1 MKLNFGK
8 KLALTI
14 HWLLSLL
21 ICAFAAISRISPT
34 LIDDAVN
41 LLNTKLGA
49 NLATVIGI
57 AVLAIY
63 ALFAALSIC
72 IILGGRGKKSER
84 GFITVDSS
92 DAGRTRIAIGA
103 VEQMIR
109 QAVRGV
115 DSITDMKSS
124 IENNSDSISIACSVA
139 IANGAHVPTV
149 TMNIQRAIRGYI
161 ELNCGV
167 AVREV
172 SVSVHSLDDGEGKGR
187 RRGFKPAVAAPA
199 APVYA
204 PVSETVKETVA
215 EIAKEEAP
223 APEAEMQAE
232 AVPCEEADVS
242 LPETAPIEL
251 TLDAPE
257 EIEEPQETP
266 EAE

>member
-8 KLALTI
+8 KLALTL
-14 HWLLSLL
+14 HWLLSVL
-21 ICAFAAISRISPT
+21 ICAFAAITRISPT

-49 NLATVIGI
+49 NLAMAAGI

-63 ALFAALSIC
+63 VLLAALTIC
-72 IILGGRGKKSER
+72 IIFGGRGKKSER

-115 DSITDMKSS
+115 DGITDMKSS

-187 RRGFKPAVAAPA
+187 RRGFKPAA
-199 APVYA
+199 APVA
-204 PVSETVKETVA
+204 PACIPVPETVKETA
-215 EIAKEEAP
+215 AEEAP
-223 APEAEMQAE
+223 APEAEPQAE
-232 AVPCEEADVS
+232 AAVCEEAESV
-242 LPETAPIEL
+242 LPETAAIEL

-257 EIEEPQETP
+257 ETEDMQETP

>member
-8 KLALTI
+8 KLLLTL
-14 HWLLSLL
+14 HWLMSVLV
-21 ICAFAAISRISPT
+21 CAFAAIHCIFPQ
-34 LIDDAVN
+34 LIDDMTNFINTRLGENIAMVAGIAALAVYA
-41 LLNTKLGA
+41 LL
-49 NLATVIGI
+49 
-57 AVLAIY
+57 AVLAI
-63 ALFAALSIC
+63 C
-72 IILGGRGKKSER
+72 IIHGGRGKRDER

-115 DSITDMKSS
+115 DGITDMKSS

-187 RRGFKPAVAAPA
+187 RRGFKSAGNVPTA
-199 APVYA
+199 APVYVPEVPKA
-204 PVSETVKETVA
+204 QESAVA
-215 EIAKEEAP
+215 SDAQPEIACPEPEIE
-223 APEAEMQAE
+223 PEAEIISE
-232 AVPCEEADVS
+232 
-242 LPETAPIEL
+242 PEPIKL

-257 EIEEPQETP
+257 EAEEPSQSA